1 MSYYLNKNN
10 DLFYEYKNSDT
21 FIDKSLLVKECNEL
35 IKTNDRFMC
44 VTRPCRFGKTMALS
58 MLNAYYSK
66 GCDSKEMFDELNISK
81 DESYLKHLNK
91 HNVIWIDIAS
101 LYTKLDNKNDFV
113 KEFKNY
119 LILDFKEA
127 FPSINIEGL
136 KLQDAFI
143 KIKSTLK
150 ERFIFLIDE

>member
-35 IKTNDRFMC
+35 IKTSDRFMC
-44 VTRPCRFGKTMALS
+44 VTRPRRFGKTMALS

-81 DESYLKHLNK
+81 DESYLKHLNN
-91 HNVIWIDIAS
+91 HNVIWIDMAS

-113 KEFKNY
+113 RELKKLSYFRFKRS
-119 LILDFKEA
+119 F
-127 FPSINIEGL
+127 S
-136 KLQDAFI
+136 
-143 KIKSTLK
+143 
-150 ERFIFLIDE
+150 